1 MVTKII
7 RTVVI
12 IIMCLFHDFPELDLT
27 KVTSMTKVVTKVTSM
42 TGTSAVL
49 PTCYSIILWGWMVLS
64 FSDES
69 RATKIGMRCF

>member
-27 KVTSMTKVVTKVTSM
+27 KVTSMTKVVTKVKSM

-49 PTCYSIILWGWMVLS
+49 PTCYSITLWGWMVLS
-64 FSDES
+64 LAYVAMNKEKNRLS
-69 RATKIGMRCF
+69 

>member
-27 KVTSMTKVVTKVTSM
+27 KVTSMAKVVTKVKSM

-64 FSDES
+64 LAYVAMNKEKNRLS
-69 RATKIGMRCF
+69 